1 MIVAYCLQSF
11 ELIVVSMSKQNE
23 GKIEVSLSPDDLLQT
38 IGDWFEAKRI
48 LYSDE
53 MFVDYHN
60 MVKDKISETNE
71 MIEYLNIKVQE
82 KVFQWLSVHHSNRK
96 EVYQKVEEKDE
107 ELVPA
112 WFLQERFKELE
123 MMISSKFFSYGFK
136 DIAMEFDSA
145 LKQFIVS
152 LFSDKEMDEK
162 SLSVLSSD
170 IQAYLENQLTLLDL
184 EESKIL
190 EKKQIELVF
199 SLIW

>member
-1 MIVAYCLQSF
+1 
-11 ELIVVSMSKQNE
+11 MSKQNE

-152 LFSDKEMDEK
+152 LFSDKEMDEM